1 MVASL
6 GVCIYSHVDTC
17 VCLCVCARDGVC
29 MYVYM
34 HTCVCMYVCIHTY
47 VCMYVYIHTY
57 ICMYVCMY
65 VRMHMYVRTVRDR
78 EIGTGIS
85 EASKRVPILLHVSEE
100 ASK

>member
-1 MVASL
+1 
-6 GVCIYSHVDTC
+6 
-17 VCLCVCARDGVC
+17 
-29 MYVYM
+29 
-34 HTCVCMYVCIHTY
+34 MYVCIHAYMCVYVCMYTY
-47 VCMYVYIHTY
+47 ICMYVYIHTY